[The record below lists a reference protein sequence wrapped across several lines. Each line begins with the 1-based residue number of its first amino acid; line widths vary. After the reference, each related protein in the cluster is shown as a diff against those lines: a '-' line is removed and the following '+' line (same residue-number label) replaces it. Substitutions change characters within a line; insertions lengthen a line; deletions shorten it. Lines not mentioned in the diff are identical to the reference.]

1 MKGAITGYIDVA
13 QILLYAFW
21 IFFVG
26 LLIYLRREDKRE
38 GYPLDSDG
46 RNVKVQGFP
55 AMDDDKVFTLADG
68 STARSGMPDNRPVA
82 AQPTAG
88 FPGAPLE
95 PTGDPMLD
103 GVGPASYAQRADRPD
118 LMIDGS
124 VKIVPLRA
132 APGFYVDARD
142 PNPIG
147 MTVFGGDGVAAGV
160 VRDVWVDRSEP
171 QVRYYEVQVADG
183 GRHVLLPGG
192 FARVTGSGIRVRSIH
207 AKHFKNVPG
216 TAQVDTV
223 TLLEEDRIMGYFG
236 GGTLYADAS
245 RLEPVL

>member
-46 RNVKVQGFP
+46 RDIKVQGFP

-68 STARSGMPDNRPVA
+68 STARSGMPDTRAVA

-95 PTGDPMLD
+95 PTGDPMVD

-118 LMIDGS
+118 RMVDGS
-124 VKIVPLRA
+124 AKIVPLRA
-132 APGFYVDARD
+132 APGFYVDSHD

-147 MTVFGGDGVAAGV
+147 MTVYAGDGAAAGV

-183 GRHVLLPGG
+183 GRHVLLPVG
-192 FARVTGSGIRVRSIH
+192 FARVTGAGIKVRSIH
-207 AKHFKNVPG
+207 AKHFKGVPA

-223 TLLEEDRIMGYFG
+223 TLLEEDKIMGYFG
-236 GGTLYADAS
+236 GGTLYADES
-245 RLEPVL
+245 RLGPVL